1 MADIIVPIV
10 EENLIE
16 LLAHDADLL
25 LKVKDQVCIHQ
36 NDLVIMNAFL
46 KDAVGKRNQH
56 HSVK

>member
-1 MADIIVPIV
+1 MKKIELVDIIVPIV

-46 KDAVGKRNQH
+46 KDAVGK
-56 HSVK
+56 